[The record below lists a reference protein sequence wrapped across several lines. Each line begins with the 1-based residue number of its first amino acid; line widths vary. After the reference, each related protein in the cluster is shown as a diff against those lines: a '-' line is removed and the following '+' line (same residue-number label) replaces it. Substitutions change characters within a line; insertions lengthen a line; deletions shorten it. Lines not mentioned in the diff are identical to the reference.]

1 MQVHVSVIGG
11 APDGLEVEFQRL
23 PVTLGRE
30 GDPRLPIADR
40 WASRHHCELFEQTG
54 QLFIRDL
61 ASKHGT
67 YVNGACID
75 QCELEV
81 GDRVMVGL
89 TVFAVSEIR
98 LEESAADFPL
108 VDRGSSV
115 SA

>member
-1 MQVHVSVIGG
+1 MQAHVSVIGG
-11 APDGLEVEFQRL
+11 APDGLEFAFDQF
-23 PVTLGRE
+23 PVLLGRE
-30 GDPRLPIADR
+30 GDPRLPITDR

-67 YVNGACID
+67 FVNGACID
-75 QCELEV
+75 ECQLEP

-89 TVFAVSEIR
+89 TVFMVKDINSDEAAEEVSWMDR
-98 LEESAADFPL
+98 ES
-108 VDRGSSV
+108 GV